1 MAKKL
6 LSERQ
11 IRRFA
16 KLANLRPINEMT
28 SMYEE
33 EEEGME
39 GEPMAD
45 IDADADMEADAEL
58 APAIDDEAGMEPEG
72 DMGEADLELSSADIS
87 AIAGALPALEKLA
100 AAAPEAAGEGDLEVD
115 DEMIDDEM
123 PDAGMGDELV
133 DDEMPD
139 ALHQY

>member
-33 EEEGME
+33 EEEME
-39 GEPMAD
+39 SEPQVAYNE
-45 IDADADMEADAEL
+45 DAFLSAQEAQEETEGAEEDGNYTESEL
-58 APAIDDEAGMEPEG
+58 EEFTKRPDD
-72 DMGEADLELSSADIS
+72 L
-87 AIAGALPALEKLA
+87 KN
-100 AAAPEAAGEGDLEVD
+100 
-115 DEMIDDEM
+115 
-123 PDAGMGDELV
+123 
-133 DDEMPD
+133 
-139 ALHQY
+139 Q